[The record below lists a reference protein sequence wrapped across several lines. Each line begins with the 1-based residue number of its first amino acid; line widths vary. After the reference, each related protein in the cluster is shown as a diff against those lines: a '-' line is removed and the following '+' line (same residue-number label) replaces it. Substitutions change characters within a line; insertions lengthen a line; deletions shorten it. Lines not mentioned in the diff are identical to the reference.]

1 MKKIYV
7 VVLLILI
14 STALASC
21 VRQMTYDDLLMQ
33 YQQDVNARNDI
44 YQNYI
49 DVYNDLSFEVRDSI
63 VKVTKSVIV
72 NQSSSIGSG
81 FIIQEDDTKYYVL
94 TNYHVINSDDFQV
107 ILTITDNLGRNHSAQ
122 LIAADPNYDLALL
135 SFFKQDDK
143 LDVLTFDTD
152 SLNFRDPIFV
162 VGYPNGQ
169 INGITMGE
177 LIDVDQIDVDSNGT
191 STIDFEVLIVDAP
204 VKTGSSGSV
213 VLNDAYEIV
222 GVIFAGNFLSNNDTS
237 TFAFAIPTEK
247 VFEFLELYEFVYV
260 EAEATS

>member
-14 STALASC
+14 STGLASC
-21 VRQMTYDDLLMQ
+21 VRQMTYDDLLLQ

-49 DVYNDLSFEVRDSI
+49 DVYNDLSFEVADSI
-63 VKVTKSVIV
+63 VKVTKSVLI

-81 FIIQEDDTKYYVL
+81 FIFYEDETKYYVL
-94 TNYHVINSDDFQV
+94 TNYHVINSNEFQV
-107 ILTITDNLGRNHSAQ
+107 VITITDNLGRNHSAQ
-122 LIAADPNYDLALL
+122 LVAADPNYDLALL

-143 LDVLTFDTD
+143 LDILKFDRD

-177 LIDVDQIDVDSNGT
+177 LIDVDQIDVDSSGT

-204 VKTGSSGSV
+204 VETGSSGSV
-213 VLNDAYEIV
+213 VLDDSYEIV
-222 GVIFAGNFLSNNDTS
+222 GVIFAGNFLSNSNTS

-247 VFEFLELYEFVYV
+247 ILEFFDLYDFTYV
-260 EAEATS
+260 EAEVTS

>member
-14 STALASC
+14 STSLASC
-21 VRQMTYDDLLMQ
+21 IRQMTYDDLLTQ
-33 YQQDVNARNDI
+33 YQQDVNARHDI

-49 DVYNDLSFEVRDSI
+49 DIYNDLSFEVADSI
-63 VKVTKSVIV
+63 VKVTKSILV

-81 FIIQEDDTKYYVL
+81 FIFYEDETKYYVL
-94 TNYHVINSDDFQV
+94 TNHHVIDSSESQ
-107 ILTITDNLGRNHSAQ
+107 ILLTVTDNFGRKHSAQ

-135 SFFKQDDK
+135 SFFKPDDK
-143 LDVLTFDTD
+143 LDVLNFGRE
-152 SLNFRDPIFV
+152 SLDFKDPIFV

-169 INGITMGE
+169 INGITIGE

-222 GVIFAGNFLSNNDTS
+222 GVIFAGNFLSNHDAS

-247 VFEFLELYEFVYV
+247 VFEFLDLYEFDHV
-260 EAEATS
+260 EAEVTS

>member
-14 STALASC
+14 SLGLSSC
-21 VRQMTYDDLLMQ
+21 VKQMSYDDLLLQ

-49 DVYNDLSFEVRDSI
+49 DLYNDLSFEVADSI
-63 VKVTKSVIV
+63 VKVTKSVLV

-81 FIIQEDDTKYYVL
+81 FIFYEDETKYYVL
-94 TNYHVINSDDFQV
+94 TNYHVINSNGFQV
-107 ILTITDNLGRNHSAQ
+107 VLTITDNFGRNHSAQ
-122 LIAADPNYDLALL
+122 LIASDPNYDLALL

-143 LDVLTFDTD
+143 LDVLYFDDD

-177 LIDVDQIDVDSNGT
+177 LIDVDQIDVDSDGT

-204 VKTGSSGSV
+204 VKTGSSGSAV
-213 VLNDAYEIV
+213 INDAYEVV

-247 VFEFLELYEFVYV
+247 IFEFFELYEFNYEEVV
-260 EAEATS
+260 TSS